1 MEISLIE
8 QEIKEIF
15 LTVFPDEDSSV
26 LTMNKQQSEFENW
39 DSFAH
44 LRLVSEIEKQFDLR
58 LDIDEVMNINSP
70 NDFLNLVNKKKK

>member
-8 QEIKEIF
+8 QKIKEIF
-15 LTVFPDEDSSV
+15 LTVFPDEDSSI

>member
-8 QEIKEIF
+8 QKIKEIF

>member
-8 QEIKEIF
+8 QKIKEIF
-15 LTVFPDEDSSV
+15 LTVFPDEDSSI

-58 LDIDEVMNINSP
+58 LDIDEVMSINSP

>member
-8 QEIKEIF
+8 QKIKEIF
-15 LTVFPDEDSSV
+15 LTVFPDEDNSV

-58 LDIDEVMNINSP
+58 LDIDEVMSINSP